1 LGKFAN
7 EEDRGEK
14 RRNVKREKQRVDVEK
29 NQRYLS
35 AVIAILYSV
44 SFYFIKCLKEVKKI
58 IKKP

>member
-1 LGKFAN
+1 MEKFG
-7 EEDRGEK
+7 EDWGEK
-14 RRNVKREKQRVDVEK
+14 VEMWRGKTKSWRWK